1 MRFIVG
7 ALALAVLG
15 VLIGVPAAVVL
26 GWSPLSAANRHNASA
41 TAKAAPA
48 AVAEPNGETA
58 ATIRPKGSFS

>member
-48 AVAEPNGETA
+48 EAAGETTV
-58 ATIRPKGSFS
+58 TIRPKGSFS